1 MPVRSARAKWN
12 GNLFDG
18 NGRMHM
24 ASGAW
29 EGPYS
34 FGSRFQEEQGTN
46 PEELIAAAHA
56 GCFSMALSADLAG
69 AGFEPTSVETTAN
82 VHLDKDGDG
91 FSVKKIVL
99 DTQAV
104 VPGIDESRFHEI
116 VEGAKNG
123 CPISRLLTGGSATI
137 EANAKLIQAA

>member
-12 GNLFDG
+12 GNLFAG
-18 NGRMHM
+18 SGRMQM

-34 FGSRFQEEQGTN
+34 FGSRFQEDQGTN

-56 GCFSMALSADLAG
+56 GCFSMALSAELAG
-69 AGFEPTSVETTAN
+69 AGFEPTSVETTAS
-82 VHLDKDGDG
+82 VQLDKDGDG
-91 FSVKKIVL
+91 FSVTRIVL

-104 VPGIDESRFHEI
+104 VPGIDEARFQEI
-116 VEGAKNG
+116 VAGAKEG
-123 CPISRLLTGGSATI
+123 CPISRLLKGGSAQI
-137 EANAKLIQAA
+137 EANARLVQAA